1 MSDLYNLKSKARLE
15 IYEYIDK
22 NIRKLPRKEDG
33 TFDEISG
40 GFHDNDVDALRHAYV
55 SGAYTM
61 EFSEG
66 LAENLGRLHEL
77 VFTDTSSSSHPRS
90 QNMDLWNNAVGRKYG
105 KKAKTRAELLKL
117 LHDALNRKE
126 LIISPDD
133 ERDYKGSK
141 FLKKKPKSLVLV
153 VEQSESGENL
163 TFYDVDKKI
172 VLSKEE
178 FVVQINQGFYP
189 DYSVKTI
196 HGKET
201 PVSKRD
207 RFKFN
212 NLG

>member
-15 IYEYIDK
+15 VYEYIDK

-33 TFDEISG
+33 SFDELGG

-61 EFSEG
+61 EFNED
-66 LAENLGRLHEL
+66 LAEKLGILHEL

-90 QNMDLWNNAVGRKYG
+90 QNMDLWNNTIGRKYG
-105 KKAKTRAELLKL
+105 KKAKTRVELLKL
-117 LHDALNRKE
+117 LHEALNKDE
-126 LIISPDD
+126 LIITPKDTR
-133 ERDYKGSK
+133 EYKGNK

-153 VEQSESGENL
+153 IEESESGENL
-163 TFYDVDKKI
+163 SFYDIDKKA

-178 FVVQINQGFYP
+178 FIVQINQGHYP

-196 HGKET
+196 NGKET

-207 RFKFN
+207 HFKFN